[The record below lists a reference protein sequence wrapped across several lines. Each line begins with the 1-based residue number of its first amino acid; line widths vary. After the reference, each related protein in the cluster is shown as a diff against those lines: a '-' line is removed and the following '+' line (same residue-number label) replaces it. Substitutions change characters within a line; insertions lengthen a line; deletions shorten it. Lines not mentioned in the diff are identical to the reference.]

1 MNCKQ
6 YLLGTGDKEGRVE
19 KEQKK
24 ENRNDRV
31 HASEV
36 SRNDEKK
43 FRVLLRVC
51 FSLLTITIF
60 FHLDNSSP
68 SRGSIFLIVTLISI
82 IHTFKKR
89 LLIQSYVRYNVITKS
104 LKNATYVSFFFSSS
118 LNSFCLLCSSSVFL
132 FIYLFFFLFLVPFFG
147 NLYTIIYLSLIYNG
161 KSDHFARSA
170 YPLFFFLFLFCSLV
184 LEHFSGI
191 HLVLLFFFF
200 FQWFSHFL
208 HTGAPPP
215 PHYLFS

>member
-1 MNCKQ
+1 MFFSLLLSVGTYFIYTGIEHSGHRIIVKNMNCKQ

-104 LKNATYVSFFFSSS
+104 LKNATYVSFFFFFSKLVLSP
-118 LNSFCLLCSSSVFL
+118 LFQFCL
-132 FIYLFFFLFLVPFFG
+132 FIYLF
-147 NLYTIIYLSLIYNG
+147 I
-161 KSDHFARSA
+161 
-170 YPLFFFLFLFCSLV
+170 FFFVFGS
-184 LEHFSGI
+184 
-191 HLVLLFFFF
+191 FF
-200 FQWFSHFL
+200 W
-208 HTGAPPP
+208 
-215 PHYLFS
+215 